1 MKEER
6 VRKILNNIQSIRES
20 NLSVKKYFETKFV
33 PFSRVQYYN
42 YSKILNKY
50 GEEGLRDKRENGNST
65 KLTQNIKD
73 HIRITVKNDPYIST
87 KELICKIQEEFDKDI
102 SKSSLNDFRKSRGLT
117 RKRPEKITEYKTQRS
132 GAGEIITGLAFYS
145 GIIDLFTKTIM
156 ERLDEVRQSETFLKR
171 KKKKDHPRL
180 RVDGKFT
187 REYNQLKAVRENRF
201 KSIDEKIPKKNYA
214 SMNIFR
220 MSEKVI
226 SRYNLALLC
235 LPLVTSNGKSSKVNS
250 VRGNDLTFLCGYNYK
265 DAALDKF
272 LRELKY
278 LKVSEKL
285 VMETARF
292 WSRFWQE
299 RYEGDN
305 FFVCYYIDGNTKALW
320 SSGRHYK
327 RKVTM
332 LGRVMNCL
340 ENVFIHD
347 GRGHPIYFQT
357 FHGHAD
363 LGKHALRMITE
374 LMKHLE
380 DNSGQ
385 IAVNRILVID
395 GAGNSVKTMRGFD
408 GSDEYFITILDKNQ
422 VKERRFKHR
431 GKGKRYKYGK
441 ATLFDCRIEL
451 EDSSEKGYI
460 HESRAVIVNWDNGR
474 QSVLLTDIPCE
485 LLDASEITRRY
496 FDR

>member
-1 MKEER
+1 
-6 VRKILNNIQSIRES
+6 
-20 NLSVKKYFETKFV
+20 
-33 PFSRVQYYN
+33 
-42 YSKILNKY
+42 
-50 GEEGLRDKRENGNST
+50 
-65 KLTQNIKD
+65 
-73 HIRITVKNDPYIST
+73 
-87 KELICKIQEEFDKDI
+87 
-102 SKSSLNDFRKSRGLT
+102 
-117 RKRPEKITEYKTQRS
+117 
-132 GAGEIITGLAFYS
+132 
-145 GIIDLFTKTIM
+145 
-156 ERLDEVRQSETFLKR
+156 
-171 KKKKDHPRL
+171 
-180 RVDGKFT
+180 
-187 REYNQLKAVRENRF
+187 
-201 KSIDEKIPKKNYA
+201 
-214 SMNIFR
+214 

-226 SRYNLALLC
+226 SRYNLVLLC
-235 LPLVTSNGKSSKVNS
+235 LPLVTSNGKSSKINS

-285 VMETARF
+285 VTETARF
-292 WSRFWQE
+292 WGRFWQE
-299 RYEGDN
+299 RYEGDSL
-305 FFVCYYIDGNTKALW
+305 FVCYYIDGNTKALW

-327 RKVTM
+327 GKVTM

-340 ENVFIHD
+340 ENVFIHG

-363 LGKHALRMITE
+363 LGKHALGMITK

-380 DNSGQ
+380 NNSGQ

-422 VKERRFKHR
+422 VKERRFKDR
-431 GKGKRYKYGK
+431 GKGKIYKYGK

-451 EDSSEKGYI
+451 EDSSEKDYI

-496 FDR
+496 FDRWPKQEKQFRDAKKGVNIHRIVGFGKKSENYDKMIDKHKKISNTIKQMRKTLKKPLQEIEKIEKDLVKLYLNFVPKTK